1 MKKFVNDFKYVIYLI
16 SAIGASSANGAS
28 YDDFFRAVNVDDVST
43 VQALI
48 QRGFDANSRDD
59 KGQTGL
65 FLALKGGSFKA
76 ADALL
81 KAPGIDVNALNEA
94 GESALMIAAIRGEA
108 DWSQR
113 LLDRGAQVDKKGWS
127 PLHYAASG
135 PQTSVVKLLLDRGA
149 PIDAGS
155 PNGSTA
161 LMMAA
166 QYGSEASVDLL
177 LSRGADAKI
186 KNDRGLTAADFAR
199 LAKRETL
206 AAKLDRDGR

>member
-1 MKKFVNDFKYVIYLI
+1 MKFVNDLKYAFYLI
-16 SAIGASSANGAS
+16 AVIGFSSAYGAS

-59 KGQTGL
+59 NGQTGL

-94 GESALMIAAIRGEA
+94 GESALMIAAIKGEA
-108 DWSQR
+108 DWIQR
-113 LLDRGAQVDKKGWS
+113 LLDRGAQVGKKGWS

-166 QYGSEASVDLL
+166 QYGSEASVELL

-186 KNDRGLTAADFAR
+186 KNDRGLTAGDFAR

-206 AAKLDRDGR
+206 AAKLDRGGR